1 LRPVKS
7 VKFVIL
13 EKRLGQQW
21 PNMMSQRRCFVSEFG
36 GVLFPSLAVFCFRV
50 WRCFVSE
57 FGGILFPSLAVFEMV
72 EFLGELCW

>member
-1 LRPVKS
+1 MTCNLAKKGFNKYSLFLPS
-7 VKFVIL
+7 
-13 EKRLGQQW
+13 

-57 FGGILFPSLAVFEMV
+57 FGGVLFPSLAVFEMV